1 MFLAASDAQGV
12 APAASKG
19 PLLGRA
25 RASSWLRRSLTT
37 VEVRRA
43 VLGRA
48 RRLA

>member
-1 MFLAASDAQGV
+1 MFLAASDGCRARGLQR
-12 APAASKG
+12 